1 MFKALAALFTRVL
14 TPCAASCL
22 AVVPTAQVVH
32 DAHREFG
39 AKRVRG
45 IEDGHREF
53 LPVEC
58 IALRP
63 VDRHHVWQDRRRL
76 LTYVFMTHRVIVA
89 LAQRIDALEREPV
102 NGFARGAAKKAKC
115 SSRLSGSRQR
125 RYVTFRVWPK
135 VSMLPITTVVS
146 DRTAKP

>member
-32 DAHREFG
+32 DAQREFG

-45 IEDGHREF
+45 VEDGHREF

-102 NGFARGAAKKAKC
+102 NGFAAYSEWARASFLPMPGLCA
-115 SSRLSGSRQR
+115 QR
-125 RYVTFRVWPK
+125 TIISAIGLACV
-135 VSMLPITTVVS
+135 M
-146 DRTAKP
+146 